1 MNDSLNFL
9 GVIMRKRD
17 FLTLFFLISVFGC
30 WNLSAAAILQEA
42 TEENL
47 ERPEIISLLEIK
59 HFAQPAEGEALAQL
73 KMDLADAWETLQD
86 KPDDPENVILY
97 GRRLAYLWRYHEA
110 IDVYSGGIK
119 NFPDHFMLYRHRG
132 HRYISIRKFDKAVLD
147 LSKAAELNNRDFDIW
162 YHLGLAHFLNGDFEK
177 ALSAYESCLGVSEDD
192 ESKVAVS
199 HWLYM
204 TLRRLE
210 RLDDAIKVIN
220 NIIEGMEVEENQ
232 SYYDLLNFY
241 KGQKSA
247 EDIFNIEE
255 ASDLE
260 LATIGYGIG
269 CWYLYNNDKAT
280 AKTYFEKIV
289 ETKYWPAFGFIAA
302 EAELFRMK

>member
-1 MNDSLNFL
+1 
-9 GVIMRKRD
+9 MRKRN
-17 FLTLFFLISVFGC
+17 LLALFFLFGFLGYWSLSV
-30 WNLSAAAILQEA
+30 SAIWQEA
-42 TEENL
+42 TEESL
-47 ERPEIISLLEIK
+47 DRSEIISLLGKK
-59 HFAQPAEGEALAQL
+59 HYALPAEGEALLQL
-73 KMDLADAWETLQD
+73 KTDLAEAWKALQS

-119 NFPDHFMLYRHRG
+119 NFPDSSMLYRHRG
-132 HRYISIRKFDKAVLD
+132 HRYVSIRKFDRAVQD
-147 LSKAAELNNRDFDIW
+147 LSKAAELNSRDFDIW
-162 YHLGLAHFLNGDFEK
+162 YHLGLAHFLNGDFGK

-210 RLDDAIKVIN
+210 RLDDAIKVLN
-220 NIIEGMEVEENQ
+220 NIIEGMSVEENQ

-241 KGQKSA
+241 KGQKST
-247 EDIFNIEE
+247 EEIFVLDE

-260 LATIGYGIG
+260 LATLGYGIG
-269 CWYLYNNDKAT
+269 CWYLYNDDEAA
-280 AKTYFEKIV
+280 AKSYFEKIV

-302 EAELFRMK
+302 EAELSRMK

>member
-1 MNDSLNFL
+1 
-9 GVIMRKRD
+9 MRKRD
-17 FLTLFFLISVFGC
+17 LLVLFLFVIFVCG
-30 WNLSAAAILQEA
+30 NLSTAVLYQE
-42 TEENL
+42 TTDVDPGK
-47 ERPEIISLLEIK
+47 PEVISLLGK
-59 HFAQPAEGEALAQL
+59 SLFAQPAEGEALAQL
-73 KMDLADAWETLQD
+73 KTDLAGAWEALRA
-86 KPDDPENVILY
+86 KPDDVENVILY
-97 GRRLAYLWRYHEA
+97 GRRLAYLWRYHES

-119 NFPDHFMLYRHRG
+119 NFPDSAMLYRHRG
-132 HRYISIRKFDKAVLD
+132 HRYISIRKFDKAAQD
-147 LSKAAELNNRDFDIW
+147 LTRAAELNSRDFDIW
-162 YHLGLAHFLNGDFEK
+162 YHLGLAHYLKGDFEK
-177 ALSAYESCLGVSEDD
+177 ALSAYESCLSVAEDD

-210 RLDDAIKVIN
+210 RLDDAVKVLNDIIK
-220 NIIEGMEVEENQ
+220 GMNVEENK

-247 EDIFNIEE
+247 DEIFNIED
-255 ASDLE
+255 ATDLE

-269 CWYLYNNDKAT
+269 CSYLYNNEKAA

-302 EAELFRMK
+302 EADLFRMK

>member
-1 MNDSLNFL
+1 MILYHFL
-9 GVIMRKRD
+9 GVFMRKRD
-17 FLTLFFLISVFGC
+17 FLALFFLIGVFGC
-30 WNLSAAAILQEA
+30 WNLSAAAIFQE
-42 TEENL
+42 TIEENP
-47 ERPEIISLLEIK
+47 ERPEIISLLGKK

-73 KMDLADAWETLQD
+73 KTDLADAWKALQS
-86 KPDDPENVILY
+86 KPDDPENITLY

-119 NFPDHFMLYRHRG
+119 SFSDFSMLYRHRG
-132 HRYISIRKFDKAVLD
+132 HRYISIRKFDKAVQD
-147 LSKAAELNNRDFDIW
+147 LSKAAELNPRDFDIW
-162 YHLGLAHFLNGDFEK
+162 YHLGLSHFLNGDFEK

-210 RLDDAIKVIN
+210 RLDDAVKVIN
-220 NIIEGMEVEENQ
+220 NIIEGMDVEENQ
-232 SYYDLLNFY
+232 SYYDLLKFY
-241 KGQKSA
+241 KGQKSV
-247 EDIFNIEE
+247 EDLFNIEE

-269 CWYLYNNDKAT
+269 CWYLYNNDEAT

>member
-1 MNDSLNFL
+1 
-9 GVIMRKRD
+9 MRRRN
-17 FLTLFFLISVFGC
+17 LVALFFLIGFLGC
-30 WNLSAAAILQEA
+30 WSFSVSANVQESIK
-42 TEENL
+42 ENPD
-47 ERPEIISLLEIK
+47 RHEIISLLGKK
-59 HFAQPAEGEALAQL
+59 HYAQPAEGEALAQL
-73 KMDLADAWETLQD
+73 KTDLADAWKALQS

-119 NFPDHFMLYRHRG
+119 NFPDNTMLYRHRG
-132 HRYISIRKFDKAVLD
+132 HRYLSIRKFDRAVQD
-147 LSKAAELNNRDFDIW
+147 LSIAAELNSQDFDIW
-162 YHLGLAHFLNGDFEK
+162 YHLGLAHFLNGNFGK
-177 ALSAYESCLGVSEDD
+177 ALSAYESCLSVSEDD

-210 RLDDAIKVIN
+210 RPDDAVKVLN
-220 NIIEGMEVEENQ
+220 NIIEGMDVEENQ

-241 KGQKSA
+241 KGQESL
-247 EDIFNIEE
+247 EDIFDIEE

-260 LATIGYGIG
+260 LATLGFGIG
-269 CWYLYNNDKAT
+269 CWYLYNNDEAT
-280 AKTYFEKIV
+280 AKTYFKKIV
-289 ETKYWPAFGFIAA
+289 ETRYWPAFGFIAA

>member
-1 MNDSLNFL
+1 MRRRDLLTVLFLIGFL
-9 GVIMRKRD
+9 GC
-17 FLTLFFLISVFGC
+17 LSLFTATCI
-30 WNLSAAAILQEA
+30 QET

-47 ERPEIISLLEIK
+47 EKPEIISLLGKE
-59 HFAQPAEGEALAQL
+59 HFAHPAEGEALVQL
-73 KMDLADAWETLQD
+73 KTDLADAWAALQA
-86 KPDDPENVILY
+86 KPDDPENVIMY

-119 NFPDHFMLYRHRG
+119 NFPDLPMLYRHRG
-132 HRYISIRKFDKAVLD
+132 HRYISIRKFDKAVQD
-147 LSKAAELNNRDFDIW
+147 LSKAAELNSQDFDIW
-162 YHLGLAHFLNGDFEK
+162 YHLGLAFFLKGDFEK
-177 ALSAYESCLGVSEDD
+177 ALTAYESCLGVSEDD

-199 HWLYM
+199 HWMYM

-210 RLDDAIKVIN
+210 RLDDALEVLN
-220 NIIEGMEVEENQ
+220 NIITGLDVEENQ

-241 KGQKSA
+241 KGQKSV

-255 ASDLE
+255 ATNLA

-269 CWYLYNNDKAT
+269 CWYLYNNDEAT

-289 ETKYWPAFGFIAA
+289 ETKHWPGFGFIAA

>member
-1 MNDSLNFL
+1 MKKWDL
-9 GVIMRKRD
+9 M
-17 FLTLFFLISVFGC
+17 TLIFLICLFGC
-30 WNLSAAAILQEA
+30 WNLSAAAVLQEA

-73 KMDLADAWETLQD
+73 KVDLADAWEALQD
-86 KPDDPENVILY
+86 NSDDVENVILY

-119 NFPDHFMLYRHRG
+119 NFPDNSMLYRHRG
-132 HRYISIRKFDKAVLD
+132 HRYLSIRKFDKAVLD
-147 LSKAAELNNRDFDIW
+147 LSKAAELNSQDFDIW

-220 NIIEGMEVEENQ
+220 NIIEGMDVEENQ

-241 KGQKSA
+241 KGQKTA

-255 ASDLE
+255 ATDLE

-269 CWYLYNNDKAT
+269 CWYLYNNDEPT
-280 AKTYFEKIV
+280 ARTYFERIV

>member
-1 MNDSLNFL
+1 
-9 GVIMRKRD
+9 MRKRE
-17 FLTLFFLISVFGC
+17 LTALFFLIGFFVC
-30 WNLSAAAILQEA
+30 WNLSAAAVLQEA
-42 TEENL
+42 AEENL
-47 ERPEIISLLEIK
+47 ERPEIISLLGKK
-59 HFAQPAEGEALAQL
+59 HFAQPAEGEALVQL
-73 KMDLADAWETLQD
+73 KKDLVEAWRTLQD
-86 KPDDPENVILY
+86 KPDDPENIILY

-110 IDVYSGGIK
+110 IDVFSGGIK
-119 NFPDHFMLYRHRG
+119 NFPDFSMLYRHRG

-147 LSKAAELNNRDFDIW
+147 LSRAAELNPRDFDIW
-162 YHLGLAHFLNGDFEK
+162 YHLGLSHFLNGDFEK
-177 ALSAYESCLGVSEDD
+177 ALSAYESCLDVSEDD

-210 RLDDAIKVIN
+210 RLDDAVKVLN
-220 NIIEGMEVEENQ
+220 NIIEGMDIEENR

-241 KGQKSA
+241 KGKKSE
-247 EDIFNIEE
+247 EDIFNIKD

-269 CWYLYNNDKAT
+269 CWYLYNGDEAT
-280 AKTYFEKIV
+280 AKTYFERIV

-302 EAELFRMK
+302 ETELFRMK

>member
-1 MNDSLNFL
+1 
-9 GVIMRKRD
+9 MRKRD
-17 FLTLFFLISVFGC
+17 LLVLFLFVIFVCG
-30 WNLSAAAILQEA
+30 NLSTAVLYQE
-42 TEENL
+42 TTDVDPGK
-47 ERPEIISLLEIK
+47 PEVISLLGK
-59 HFAQPAEGEALAQL
+59 SLFAQPAEGEALAQL
-73 KMDLADAWETLQD
+73 KTDLAGAWEALRA
-86 KPDDPENVILY
+86 KPDDVENVILY

-119 NFPDHFMLYRHRG
+119 NFPDSAMLYRHRG
-132 HRYISIRKFDKAVLD
+132 HRYISIRKFDKAAQD
-147 LSKAAELNNRDFDIW
+147 LTRAAELNSRDFDIW
-162 YHLGLAHFLNGDFEK
+162 YHLGLAHYLKGDFEK
-177 ALSAYESCLGVSEDD
+177 ALSAYESCLSVAEDD

-210 RLDDAIKVIN
+210 RLDDAVKVLNDIIK
-220 NIIEGMEVEENQ
+220 GMNVEENK

-247 EDIFNIEE
+247 DEIFNIED
-255 ASDLE
+255 ATDLE

-269 CWYLYNNDKAT
+269 CSYLYNNEKAA

-302 EAELFRMK
+302 EADLFRMK

>member
-1 MNDSLNFL
+1 MK
-9 GVIMRKRD
+9 KRD
-17 FLTLFFLISVFGC
+17 LRALFFLVGFLGC
-30 WNLSAAAILQEA
+30 WSLSGSALFQAAP
-42 TEENL
+42 EETMV
-47 ERPEIISLLEIK
+47 RPEIISLLGKK

-73 KMDLADAWETLQD
+73 KTDLADAWAALQA

-110 IDVYSGGIK
+110 IDVFSGGIK
-119 NFPDHFMLYRHRG
+119 NFPGDSMLYRHRG
-132 HRYISIRKFDKAVLD
+132 HRYISIREFDKAVQD
-147 LSKAAELNNRDFDIW
+147 LSKAAELNSLDFDIW

-177 ALSAYESCLGVSEDD
+177 ALSAYENCLSVSEDD

-210 RLDDAIKVIN
+210 RKDDAIKVLN
-220 NIIEGMEVEENQ
+220 NIIEGMDVEENQ

-241 KGQKSA
+241 KGRKS
-247 EDIFNIEE
+247 EKDIFNPEE
-255 ASDLE
+255 ASGLE

-302 EAELFRMK
+302 EAELFRLK

>member
-1 MNDSLNFL
+1 MKRRNLLALLFLIGFL
-9 GVIMRKRD
+9 GCWS
-17 FLTLFFLISVFGC
+17 LSV
-30 WNLSAAAILQEA
+30 SAIWQEA
-42 TEENL
+42 TEESL
-47 ERPEIISLLEIK
+47 GRPEIISLLGKK
-59 HFAQPAEGEALAQL
+59 HFALPAEGEALVQL
-73 KMDLADAWETLQD
+73 KTDLAEAWKALQS
-86 KPDDPENVILY
+86 KPDDPGNVILY

-119 NFPDHFMLYRHRG
+119 NFPDYSMLYRHRG
-132 HRYISIRKFDKAVLD
+132 HRYISIRKFDRAVQD
-147 LSKAAELNNRDFDIW
+147 LSKAAELNSLDFDIW

-192 ESKVAVS
+192 DSKVAVS

-210 RLDDAIKVIN
+210 RLDDAVKVSN
-220 NIIEGMEVEENQ
+220 NVIEGMDVEENQ

-247 EDIFNIEE
+247 EDIFVIDE

-260 LATIGYGIG
+260 LATLGYGIG
-269 CWYLYNNDKAT
+269 CWYLYNDDEAA
-280 AKTYFEKIV
+280 AKSYFEKIV

-302 EAELFRMK
+302 EAELSRMK

>member
-1 MNDSLNFL
+1 MK
-9 GVIMRKRD
+9 KRD
-17 FLTLFFLISVFGC
+17 LMTLIFLICVFGC
-30 WNLSAAAILQEA
+30 WNVSVATILQEA
-42 TEENL
+42 TEENP

-59 HFAQPAEGEALAQL
+59 HFAQPAEGEALVQL
-73 KMDLADAWETLQD
+73 KMDLADAWEALQD
-86 KPDDPENVILY
+86 NSDDVENVILY

-110 IDVYSGGIK
+110 IDVYSGGIR
-119 NFPDHFMLYRHRG
+119 NFPDNSMLYRHRG
-132 HRYISIRKFDKAVLD
+132 HRYLSIRKFDKAVLD
-147 LSKAAELNNRDFDIW
+147 LSKAAELNSQDFDIW

-192 ESKVAVS
+192 EAKVAVS

-220 NIIEGMEVEENQ
+220 NIIVGMDVEENQ

-255 ASDLE
+255 ATDLE

-269 CWYLYNNDKAT
+269 CWYLYNNDEPT
-280 AKTYFEKIV
+280 ARMYFERIV

>member
-1 MNDSLNFL
+1 MKGKDLRHLIFLVGFL
-9 GVIMRKRD
+9 GCCI
-17 FLTLFFLISVFGC
+17 LSV
-30 WNLSAAAILQEA
+30 SAFVQE
-42 TEENL
+42 TVGENL
-47 ERPEIISLLEIK
+47 GRPEIISLLGIK
-59 HFAQPAEGEALAQL
+59 HFAQPAQGEALKQL
-73 KMDLADAWETLQD
+73 KTDLAGAWAVLQA
-86 KPDDPENVILY
+86 KPDDEDNVVMY

-110 IDVYSGGIK
+110 IDVYTGGII
-119 NFPDHFMLYRHRG
+119 NFPDNPMLYRHRG
-132 HRYISIRKFDKAVLD
+132 HRYISIRKFDKAAQD
-147 LSKAAELNNRDFDIW
+147 LSKAAELNRNDFDIW
-162 YHLGLAHFLNGDFEK
+162 YHLGLAYFLNGDFNK

-204 TLRRLE
+204 TLCRLS
-210 RLDDAIKVIN
+210 RPNDAVKVTN

-241 KGQKSA
+241 KGRKS
-247 EDIFNIEE
+247 EEEIFNIEE

-269 CWYLYNNDKAT
+269 CWYLYNNNEAK